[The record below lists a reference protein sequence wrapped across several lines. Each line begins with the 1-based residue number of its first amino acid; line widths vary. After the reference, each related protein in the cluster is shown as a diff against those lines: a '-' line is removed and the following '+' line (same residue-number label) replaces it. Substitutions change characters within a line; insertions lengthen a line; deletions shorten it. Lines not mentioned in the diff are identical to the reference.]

1 MKSISTRYLYI
12 GGDEMRN
19 DRLANARKEKKLTQ
33 EQLGLLLGYTGRQSV
48 ANWEN
53 GHCVPTLS
61 TAIEIA
67 KILDKDVEF
76 LFGYEVQ
83 DSYTSSA

>member
-1 MKSISTRYLYI
+1 MK
-12 GGDEMRN
+12 
-19 DRLANARKEKKLTQ
+19 NARLTESRKQKDLTQ
-33 EQLGLLLGYTGRQSV
+33 EQLALLLGYKGRQAV

-53 GHCVPTLS
+53 GHAIPPLPI
-61 TAIEIA
+61 AIEIA

-76 LFGYEVQ
+76 LFGIKVQ